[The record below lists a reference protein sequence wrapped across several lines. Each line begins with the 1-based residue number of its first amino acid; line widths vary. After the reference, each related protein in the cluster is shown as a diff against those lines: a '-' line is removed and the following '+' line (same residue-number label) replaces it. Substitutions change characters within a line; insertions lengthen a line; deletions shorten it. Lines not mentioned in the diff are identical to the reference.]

1 MTRAAIHSVEHL
13 SAKYKIAAVMAK
25 KRILTIKNQ
34 RTMKFLQMT
43 KKNFI
48 EALNNSNGEL
58 LKGGFTKNS
67 LDDENFNAEIA
78 KKCNQIEVIEPSK
91 IIIKGNK
98 LRRYY
103 IDDDGKET
111 ISCLD
116 FNPPKAKS
124 VKYYSC
130 NNVYAIETS
139 YKDYEKNNIVIYKL
153 I

>member
-1 MTRAAIHSVEHL
+1 MET
-13 SAKYKIAAVMAK
+13 
-25 KRILTIKNQ
+25 TKN
-34 RTMKFLQMT
+34 MKFLQIT

-67 LDDENFNAEIA
+67 LENEQFNAEIA
-78 KKCNQIEVIEPSK
+78 KQCNQIEVIEPSK

-103 IDDDGKET
+103 IDDDGNET
-111 ISCLD
+111 ISCFD
-116 FNPPKAKS
+116 FNPQNAKS

-130 NNVYAIETS
+130 NNVYAIEILYT
-139 YKDYEKNNIVIYKL
+139 DYEKNNIVIYKL

>member
-1 MTRAAIHSVEHL
+1 MET
-13 SAKYKIAAVMAK
+13 
-25 KRILTIKNQ
+25 TKN
-34 RTMKFLQMT
+34 MKFLQIT

-48 EALNNSNGEL
+48 ETVNNSNGEL
-58 LKGGFTKNS
+58 LSGGFTKNS
-67 LDDENFNAEIA
+67 LENEQFNAEIA
-78 KKCNQIEVIEPSK
+78 KQCNQLEVIKPSK

-103 IDDDGKET
+103 IDDDGSET
-111 ISCLD
+111 SSYFD
-116 FNPPKAKS
+116 FNPQNAKS